1 MSNEFEATMPSPVV
15 PEGPGLSEIER
26 VVDAFIAPSKTFT
39 DILRKATWWLP
50 CVLMIIGSLVSGFVV
65 QKQVGFD
72 RVNEN
77 QIHTSPKRED
87 QMNQLPPDQKAKQLE
102 IGAKITGVI
111 TYAIPVFIL
120 ISMGI
125 YALILWGCFNFM
137 LGAKTNFWQVFAV
150 SFYAALPYLILN
162 VLLIVTLYF
171 GGNAEAYDY
180 KNPVGT
186 NPAYFM
192 PDAGPTL
199 KAILGEL
206 DLIKLWTLVLEV
218 LGMAIIAKK
227 TISQSAIVVVG
238 LWAIRVLLTVG
249 AAAAFS

>member
-1 MSNEFEATMPSPVV
+1 MSNELIADTGIAS
-15 PEGPGLSEIER
+15 PGLSQIER
-26 VVDAFIAPSKTFT
+26 VVDTFVAPSKTFK
-39 DILRKATWWLP
+39 DILRSASWWLP
-50 CVLMIIGSLVSGFVV
+50 CVLMVIGSLLSGFVV

-77 QIHTSPKRED
+77 QIHASPKTED
-87 QMNQLPPDQKAKQLE
+87 QLNQLPPDQKQQRLA
-102 IGAKITGVI
+102 IGAKITGII
-111 TYAIPVFIL
+111 TYAIPVIIL
-120 ISMGI
+120 ISMAI
-125 YALILWGCFNFM
+125 YALILWGCFNFV
-137 LGAKTNFWQVFAV
+137 LGSQTTFWQVFAV

-162 VLLIVTLYF
+162 VLLIATLYF

-192 PDAGPTL
+192 PDAGPVI

-206 DLIKLWTLVLEV
+206 DVIKLWTLALQVI
-218 LGMAIIAKK
+218 GMAIIAKK
-227 TISQSAIVVVG
+227 TITQSALVVVG
-238 LWAIRVLLTVG
+238 LWAIRVILTVG